1 MDRDKKKYFVHTHS
15 FMPKNRV
22 DEHIKT
28 DKVPYDL
35 WIQKEL
41 LTVTETMGGIKTDYK
56 YIIQYM
62 KDLIDEYELQV
73 QRICYDPHNASA
85 FLQDLEALGPCLSVT
100 QTAKVL
106 NDATEDFRLEIK
118 ARNVGIEGT
127 LTGKNKNIVVP
138 KDELLTWSIANA
150 KTISNNYGEIKIDKE
165 RKGERIDPIDAIID
179 AWTEA
184 MREEYR
190 PDANQEVSEWLEMY
204 ERYVKGGGEKSESNT
219 KAW

>member
-1 MDRDKKKYFVHTHS
+1 M
-15 FMPKNRV
+15 
-22 DEHIKT
+22 E
-28 DKVPYDL
+28 
-35 WIQKEL
+35 
-41 LTVTETMGGIKTDYK
+41 
-56 YIIQYM
+56 
-62 KDLIDEYELQV
+62 
-73 QRICYDPHNASA
+73 
-85 FLQDLEALGPCLSVT
+85 
-100 QTAKVL
+100 
-106 NDATEDFRLEIK
+106 
-118 ARNVGIEGT
+118 IEGT

-204 ERYVKGGGEKSESNT
+204 ERYVKGGGEKSESKT